1 MTKVSD
7 LTRST
12 HTPMM
17 RQYLEIKSLH
27 PDTLVF
33 YRMGEFYELFYA
45 DAEKAS
51 RLLDITLT
59 TRGQSAGK
67 PIPMAGVPAHSV
79 DQYLARLLRQR
90 EPVAICE
97 QVGVPDKRKG
107 PVDRKVVRIITPGT
121 LTDENLLDERQEN
134 SIAAVFVNGSKCG
147 LALLE
152 VSSGR
157 FYACDLPDTTE
168 LDNELERMAPA
179 ELLYPDDADP
189 ALYPQIKSIS
199 SCKVPA
205 WYYDLNRAS
214 QRLCEVF
221 GTHDLKAFG
230 CSDYPTATSA
240 AGALV
245 QYVQDVHENALVH
258 VDGMKIESYS
268 NHVLLDA
275 STRRNLEVEQS
286 HGTGSDSLLH
296 LFDRCATSMGSR
308 QLRRWITRPIK
319 DRNELNIRNDSV
331 GELLGHRTVEIYE
344 SLRQVGDLE
353 RILSRVAIGS
363 ARPFDLVRLR
373 QGYRAL
379 PKLVDRLKNYNSDRL
394 KQIASIAGPEPE
406 ILGLLDR
413 AIDDEPPAQLRDGGV
428 IRTGFDSELDEFRE
442 LQSSSTARLLEFEQK
457 EQENSAIRGL
467 KVKFN
472 RVHGYYIEIPRSQS
486 DDAPAHY
493 HRKQTLKNVER
504 YSTDELKSFEDRL
517 LSAKEKG
524 LARERLL
531 YERVLTQL
539 QPAISRLQRGAQSL
553 AELDV
558 LDTFA
563 RRAEELRLCRPQ
575 LTSEPVLEIKAGR
588 HPVVEHSQGEP
599 FIAND
604 LDLDSHNR
612 MLMITGPNMGGKSTY
627 MRQTALIVLLAHT
640 GSFVPAD
647 EATIGP
653 VGQIFTRIGAS
664 DDLAGGRSTF
674 MVEMTEMAYILR
686 NASRDS
692 LVLVDEIGRGTS
704 TFDGLA
710 LAWSC
715 ALDLADRVQS
725 FSLFSTHY
733 FELTSLPE
741 SSPSM
746 GNVHLDAI
754 EHDGEVIFLYEVK
767 PGPANQSYGLQV
779 ARLAGI
785 PESILADA
793 KDRLSDLEQGHL
805 QDIAKS
811 TDQLTIFPDPEKDSL
826 RRLREYLAGVDPES
840 ISPRDALD
848 RLYELRQLLE
858 LTDSG
863 A

>member
-1 MTKVSD
+1 MTKASD
-7 LTRST
+7 PTRTT

-79 DQYLARLLRQR
+79 DQYLARLLRER
-90 EPVAICE
+90 ESVAICE
-97 QVGVPDKRKG
+97 QVGIPGKNKG

-134 SIAAVFVNGSKCG
+134 SIAAVYVNGLICG
-147 LALLE
+147 FAVLE

-157 FYACDLPDTTE
+157 FYASDLPDTTE
-168 LDNELERMAPA
+168 LRNELERLAPA

-189 ALYPQIKSIS
+189 DLYPQIKSIS
-199 SCKVPA
+199 SCKIPA
-205 WYYDLNRAS
+205 WYYEIGRATE
-214 QRLCEVF
+214 RLCDVF
-221 GTHDLKAFG
+221 GTHDLKPFG

-245 QYVQDVHENALVH
+245 QYVRDVHENALVH
-258 VDGMKIESYS
+258 VDGLRIENYS
-268 NHVLLDA
+268 NHVLLNA
-275 STRRNLEVEQS
+275 STRRNLEVEKS
-286 HGTGSDSLLH
+286 HGTGSDSVLQ

-308 QLRRWITRPIK
+308 QLRRWITRPTK

-331 GELLGHRTVEIYE
+331 DELLDHPTTDIYE
-344 SLRQVGDLE
+344 HLRQIGDLE

-363 ARPFDLVRLR
+363 AKPFDLVRLR

-379 PKLVDRLKNYNSDRL
+379 PKLVDRLRNYDSDRL
-394 KQIASIAGPEPE
+394 KQITSLAGPEAE
-406 ILGLLDR
+406 TLGLLDQ

-428 IRTGFDSELDEFRE
+428 IRSGFDPELDELRE
-442 LQSSSTARLLEFEQK
+442 LQSSSTACLLEFEKK
-457 EQENSAIRGL
+457 EQANSAIRGL

-472 RVHGYYIEIPRSQS
+472 RVHGYYIEIPRSQT
-486 DDAPAHY
+486 DDLPTHY

-517 LSAKEKG
+517 LGAKEKG

-531 YERVLTQL
+531 YDRVLTQL
-539 QPAISRLQRGAQSL
+539 QPAIPRLQRGARAL

-563 RRAEELRLCRPQ
+563 RRAADLRLCRPR
-575 LTSEPVLEIKAGR
+575 LTSEPVLQIKAGR
-588 HPVVEHSQGEP
+588 HPVVEHSLDAP

-604 LDLDSHNR
+604 LELDSHNR

-653 VGQIFTRIGAS
+653 VDQIFTRIGAS

-715 ALDLADRVQS
+715 ALDLAERAQS

-741 SSPSM
+741 SSPNMS
-746 GNVHLDAI
+746 NVHLDAI
-754 EHDGEVIFLYEVK
+754 EHDGEVVFLYEVK
-767 PGPANQSYGLQV
+767 AGPANQSYGLQV

-785 PESILADA
+785 PEPILADA
-793 KDRLSDLEQGHL
+793 KNRLSNLEHGHL
-805 QDIAKS
+805 KDIAES
-811 TDQLTIFPDPEKDSL
+811 TDQLNIFPDPENIPL
-826 RRLREYLAGVDPES
+826 GRLRAHLKELDPES

-858 LTDSG
+858 LADSG
-863 A
+863 S

>member
-1 MTKVSD
+1 
-7 LTRST
+7 
-12 HTPMM
+12 MM

-33 YRMGEFYELFYA
+33 YRMGEFYELFYE

-79 DQYLARLLRQR
+79 DQYLARLLRER

-97 QVGVPDKRKG
+97 QVGVPGKSKG
-107 PVDRKVVRIITPGT
+107 PVDRKVVRVITPGT

-134 SIAAVFVNGSKCG
+134 SIAAVYVNGSIYG
-147 LALLE
+147 LAVLE

-157 FYACDLPDTTE
+157 FYASDLPDTTE
-168 LDNELERMAPA
+168 LRNELERLAPA

-189 ALYPQIKSIS
+189 DLYPQIKSIS

-205 WYYDLNRAS
+205 WYYEIGRAS
-214 QRLCEVF
+214 ERLCDVF
-221 GTHDLKAFG
+221 GTHDLKPFG

-245 QYVQDVHENALVH
+245 QYVRDVHENALVH
-258 VDGMKIESYS
+258 VDGLRIENYS

-275 STRRNLEVEQS
+275 STRRNLEVEKS
-286 HGTGSDSLLH
+286 HGTDSDSVLQ

-308 QLRRWITRPIK
+308 QLRRWITRPTK
-319 DRNELNIRNDSV
+319 DRSELNIRNDSV
-331 GELLGHRTVEIYE
+331 GELLDHRTTEIYE
-344 SLRQVGDLE
+344 HLRQIGDLE

-363 ARPFDLVRLR
+363 AKPFDLVRLR
-373 QGYRAL
+373 QGYRIL
-379 PKLVDRLKNYNSDRL
+379 PKLVDRLRHYDSDRL
-394 KQIASIAGPEPE
+394 KQVTSLAGPEPE
-406 ILGLLDR
+406 TLELLDQ

-428 IRTGFDSELDEFRE
+428 IRTGFDPELDELRE
-442 LQSSSTARLLEFEQK
+442 LQSSSTACLLEFEKK
-457 EQENSAIRGL
+457 EQANSAIRGL

-472 RVHGYYIEIPRSQS
+472 RVHGYYIEIPRSQT
-486 DDAPAHY
+486 DDLPTHY

-504 YSTDELKSFEDRL
+504 YSTNELKSFEDRL
-517 LSAKEKG
+517 LGAKEKG

-531 YERVLTQL
+531 YDRVLTQL
-539 QPAISRLQRGAQSL
+539 QPAIPRLQRGARAL

-563 RRAEELRLCRPQ
+563 RRAADLRLCRPR
-575 LTSEPVLEIKAGR
+575 LTSEPVLQIKAGR
-588 HPVVEHSQGEP
+588 HPVVEYSLDAP

-604 LDLDSHNR
+604 LELDSHNR

-653 VGQIFTRIGAS
+653 VDQIFTRIGAS

-715 ALDLADRVQS
+715 ALDLAERVQS

-741 SSPSM
+741 SSPNM

-754 EHDGEVIFLYEVK
+754 EHDGEVVFLYEVK

-785 PESILADA
+785 PEPILADA
-793 KDRLSDLEQGHL
+793 KDRLSNLEHGHL
-805 QDIAKS
+805 KDIAES
-811 TDQLTIFPDPEKDSL
+811 TDQLNIFPDPENIPL
-826 RRLREYLAGVDPES
+826 GRLRAHLKELDPES

-858 LTDSG
+858 LADSG
-863 A
+863 S

>member
-1 MTKVSD
+1 MTKASD
-7 LTRST
+7 PTRST

-17 RQYLEIKSLH
+17 RQYLAIKSLH

-79 DQYLARLLRQR
+79 DQYLARLLRER

-97 QVGVPDKRKG
+97 QVGVPDKSKG
-107 PVDRKVVRIITPGT
+107 PVDRKVVRVITPGT

-134 SIAAVFVNGSKCG
+134 SIAAVYVNGSKYG
-147 LALLE
+147 LAVLE

-157 FYACDLPDTTE
+157 FYASDLPDTTE
-168 LDNELERMAPA
+168 LRNELERMAPA

-189 ALYPQIKSIS
+189 DLYPQIKSIS

-205 WYYDLNRAS
+205 WYYELGRAS
-214 QRLCEVF
+214 QRLCDVF

-245 QYVQDVHENALVH
+245 QYVRDVHENALVH
-258 VDGMKIESYS
+258 VDGIKIENHS

-275 STRRNLEVEQS
+275 STRRNLEVEKS
-286 HGTGSDSLLH
+286 HGTGSDSLLQF
-296 LFDRCATSMGSR
+296 FDRCATSMGSR
-308 QLRRWITRPIK
+308 QLRRWITRPTK

-331 GELLGHRTVEIYE
+331 GELLDHRTTEIYE
-344 SLRQVGDLE
+344 HLRQIGDLE

-373 QGYRAL
+373 QGYRTL
-379 PKLVDRLKNYNSDRL
+379 PELVDRLKNYDSDRL
-394 KQIASIAGPEPE
+394 KQITSLAGPEPE
-406 ILGLLDR
+406 ILGLLDQ

-428 IRTGFDSELDEFRE
+428 IRTGFDPELDELRE
-442 LQSSSTARLLEFEQK
+442 LQSSSTACLLEFEKK
-457 EQENSAIRGL
+457 EQTNSAIRGL

-472 RVHGYYIEIPRSQS
+472 RVHGYYIEIPRSQT
-486 DDAPAHY
+486 DDLPAHY

-517 LSAKEKG
+517 LGAKEKG
-524 LARERLL
+524 FARERLL
-531 YERVLTQL
+531 YDRVLTQL
-539 QPAISRLQRGAQSL
+539 QPAISRLQRGARAL

-563 RRAEELRLCRPQ
+563 RRAAELRLCRPR
-575 LTSEPVLEIKAGR
+575 LTSEPVLQIKAGR
-588 HPVVEHSQGEP
+588 HPIVEHSQDAP

-640 GSFVPAD
+640 GSYVPAD

-653 VGQIFTRIGAS
+653 VGQIFTRIGAF

-715 ALDLADRVQS
+715 ALDLAERVQS

-741 SSPSM
+741 SSPNM

-754 EHDGEVIFLYEVK
+754 EHDGEVVFLYEVK

-785 PESILADA
+785 PEPILADA
-793 KDRLSDLEQGHL
+793 KDRLSHLEQGHL

-811 TDQLTIFPDPEKDSL
+811 TDQLTIFPDPENNLLGLL
-826 RRLREYLAGVDPES
+826 RSQLEEIDPES

-858 LTDSG
+858 PADSG
-863 A
+863 V

>member
-7 LTRST
+7 PNRSA

-51 RLLDITLT
+51 QLLDITLT

-79 DQYLARLLRQR
+79 DQYLVRLLRQR
-90 EPVAICE
+90 ESVAICE
-97 QVGVPDKRKG
+97 QVGIPDKSKG

-134 SIAAVFVNGSKCG
+134 SIAAVFFSKSTCG
-147 LALLE
+147 LAVLE

-157 FYACDLPDTTE
+157 FYACDLPDTAE
-168 LDNELERMAPA
+168 LSNELERLAPA

-189 ALYPQIKSIS
+189 ELYPQIKSIS
-199 SCKVPA
+199 SCKVPT
-205 WYYDLNRAS
+205 WYYDLSRAN

-221 GTHDLKAFG
+221 GTHNLNAFG

-245 QYVQDVHENALVH
+245 QYVQDVHENALVQIK
-258 VDGMKIESYS
+258 DIKIENYS

-275 STRRNLEVEQS
+275 STRRNLEIEKS
-286 HGTGSDSLLH
+286 NGNSSDSLFQ
-296 LFDRCATSMGSR
+296 LFDRCSTSMGSR
-308 QLRRWITRPIK
+308 QLRRWLTRPTR
-319 DRNELNIRNDSV
+319 DRHELNIRNNSV
-331 GELLGHRTVEIYE
+331 AELFARRKTKIHQI
-344 SLRQVGDLE
+344 LRQIGDLE

-363 ARPFDLVRLR
+363 AQPFDLVRLK
-373 QGYRAL
+373 QAYRAL
-379 PKLVDRLKNYNSDRL
+379 PNLVDQLKNYDSDRL
-394 KQIASIAGPEPE
+394 KEIAGFAGPEPE
-406 ILGLLDR
+406 ILELLDR
-413 AIDDEPPAQLRDGGV
+413 AIADEPPSQLRDGGV
-428 IRTGFDSELDEFRE
+428 IRTGFDPELDELRK
-442 LQSSSTARLLEFEQK
+442 LQLSSTARLLEFEK
-457 EQENSAIRGL
+457 REQDSSAIRSL

-472 RVHGYYIEIPRSQS
+472 RVHGYYIEIPKSQTGDVPS
-486 DDAPAHY
+486 HY
-493 HRKQTLKNVER
+493 LRRQTLKNVER
-504 YSTDELKSFEDRL
+504 YSTDELKSFEDLL
-517 LSAKEKG
+517 LSAKEKA

-531 YERVLTQL
+531 YDQVLTRL
-539 QPAISRLQRGAQSL
+539 QPAISRLQHGAQAL
-553 AELDV
+553 AQLDV

-563 RRAEELRLCRPQ
+563 RRAEDLGLCRPR
-575 LTSEPVLEIKAGR
+575 LICEPALQIKAGR
-588 HPVVEHSQGEP
+588 HPVVEHSQDEP

-604 LDLDSHNR
+604 LDLDSQNR
-612 MLMITGPNMGGKSTY
+612 MLVITGPNMGGKSTY
-627 MRQTALIVLLAHT
+627 MRQVALIVLLAHT

-653 VGQIFTRIGAS
+653 VDQIFTRIGAS

-715 ALDLADRVQS
+715 AVDLAEQVQS

-741 SSPSM
+741 SSPNVC
-746 GNVHLDAI
+746 NVHLDAI

-767 PGPANQSYGLQV
+767 HGAANQSYGLQV

-785 PESILADA
+785 PESILTDA
-793 KDRLSDLEQGHL
+793 KHRLSSLEHGHL
-805 QDIAKS
+805 QKVEKS
-811 TDQLTIFPDPEKDSL
+811 TEQIPIFSDPKNDSLVRIRDHLEGIDPE
-826 RRLREYLAGVDPES
+826 A
-840 ISPRDALD
+840 ISPREALD
-848 RLYELRQLLE
+848 HLYELRQLLE
-858 LTDSG
+858 LTDSDV
-863 A
+863 

>member
-1 MTKVSD
+1 
-7 LTRST
+7 
-12 HTPMM
+12 MM

-134 SIAAVFVNGSKCG
+134 SIAAVYVNGSKCG

-319 DRNELNIRNDSV
+319 
-331 GELLGHRTVEIYE
+331 
-344 SLRQVGDLE
+344 
-353 RILSRVAIGS
+353 
-363 ARPFDLVRLR
+363 
-373 QGYRAL
+373 
-379 PKLVDRLKNYNSDRL
+379 
-394 KQIASIAGPEPE
+394 
-406 ILGLLDR
+406 
-413 AIDDEPPAQLRDGGV
+413 
-428 IRTGFDSELDEFRE
+428 
-442 LQSSSTARLLEFEQK
+442 
-457 EQENSAIRGL
+457 
-467 KVKFN
+467 
-472 RVHGYYIEIPRSQS
+472 RSQ
-486 DDAPAHY
+486 
-493 HRKQTLKNVER
+493 
-504 YSTDELKSFEDRL
+504 
-517 LSAKEKG
+517 
-524 LARERLL
+524 
-531 YERVLTQL
+531 
-539 QPAISRLQRGAQSL
+539 
-553 AELDV
+553 
-558 LDTFA
+558 
-563 RRAEELRLCRPQ
+563 RA
-575 LTSEPVLEIKAGR
+575 
-588 HPVVEHSQGEP
+588 
-599 FIAND
+599 
-604 LDLDSHNR
+604 
-612 MLMITGPNMGGKSTY
+612 
-627 MRQTALIVLLAHT
+627 
-640 GSFVPAD
+640 
-647 EATIGP
+647 
-653 VGQIFTRIGAS
+653 
-664 DDLAGGRSTF
+664 
-674 MVEMTEMAYILR
+674 
-686 NASRDS
+686 
-692 LVLVDEIGRGTS
+692 
-704 TFDGLA
+704 
-710 LAWSC
+710 
-715 ALDLADRVQS
+715 
-725 FSLFSTHY
+725 
-733 FELTSLPE
+733 
-741 SSPSM
+741 
-746 GNVHLDAI
+746 
-754 EHDGEVIFLYEVK
+754 
-767 PGPANQSYGLQV
+767 
-779 ARLAGI
+779 
-785 PESILADA
+785 
-793 KDRLSDLEQGHL
+793 
-805 QDIAKS
+805 
-811 TDQLTIFPDPEKDSL
+811 
-826 RRLREYLAGVDPES
+826 
-840 ISPRDALD
+840 
-848 RLYELRQLLE
+848 
-858 LTDSG
+858 
-863 A
+863 

>member
-7 LTRST
+7 PTRSM

-79 DQYLARLLRQR
+79 DQYLARLIRQR
-90 EPVAICE
+90 EAVAICE
-97 QVGVPDKRKG
+97 QVGVPDKSKG
-107 PVDRKVVRIITPGT
+107 PVDRKVVRVITPGT
-121 LTDENLLDERQEN
+121 LTDENLLDERLEN
-134 SIAAVFVNGSKCG
+134 SIAAVYVDGSKCG
-147 LALLE
+147 LAVLE

-168 LDNELERMAPA
+168 VANELERTAPS
-179 ELLYPDDADP
+179 ELLYPEEADP
-189 ALYPQIKSIS
+189 ELYPQIKSIS
-199 SCKVPA
+199 SRKIPA

-221 GTHDLKAFG
+221 GTHDLKSFG

-258 VDGMKIESYS
+258 IDGLKIENYA
-268 NHVLLDA
+268 NHVQLDA
-275 STRRNLEVEQS
+275 STRRNLEIERS
-286 HGTGSDSLLH
+286 HGAGGQSLLH

-308 QLRRWITRPIK
+308 QLRRWITRPTK

-331 GELLGHRTVEIYE
+331 AELLDHRTTEIFDR
-344 SLRQVGDLE
+344 LRQVGDLE

-379 PKLVDRLKNYNSDRL
+379 PELVDRLKNYKSDRL
-394 KQIASIAGPEPE
+394 IQITRLAGPEPK

-413 AIDDEPPAQLRDGGV
+413 AIEDEPAAQLRDGGV
-428 IRTGFDSELDEFRE
+428 IRSGFDPDLDELRE
-442 LQSSSTARLLEFEQK
+442 LQSSSTVRLLEFEK
-457 EQENSAIRGL
+457 REQDNSTIRGL

-472 RVHGYYIEIPRSQS
+472 RVHGYYIEIPRSQA
-486 DDAPAHY
+486 DDAPTHY
-493 HRKQTLKNVER
+493 HRRQTLKNVER

-531 YERVLTQL
+531 YDRVLAQL
-539 QPAISRLQRGAQSL
+539 QPTISRLQRGAQAL

-575 LTSEPVLEIKAGR
+575 LTCDPVLHIKAGR
-588 HPVVEHSQGEP
+588 HPVVEHNQHDP

-647 EATIGP
+647 EAIIGP

-715 ALDLADRVQS
+715 ALDLAERIQS

-741 SSPSM
+741 SSPKM

-754 EHDGEVIFLYEVK
+754 EHDGEVVFLYEVK

-793 KDRLSDLEQGHL
+793 KDRLSNLEQGHL
-805 QDIAKS
+805 QHISNS
-811 TDQLTIFPDPEKDSL
+811 TDQLAIFSDPDSEPL
-826 RRLREYLAGVDPES
+826 GRLRQYLEGIDPDS

-848 RLYELRQLLE
+848 RLYELRQLLQQNN
-858 LTDSG
+858 
-863 A
+863 